1 MSSWRPISLLCVDVK
16 IITKTI
22 SLRLKTV
29 IEKCVSENQ
38 FCNPYRKIIECNNY
52 MRDILYYANEKNL
65 SGAIINL
72 DWCKAFDSID
82 HDFLFDTM
90 RKMGFGS
97 RFINWINMFYSNA
110 RSSCII
116 NGFITMPFNIERGV
130 RQGCPLSMLLFI
142 LSQEPLYRAIE
153 RSDNIKTLRLPC
165 KTRKLLGF
173 ADDTSV
179 IVSTENSILAC
190 FDIIKSFEAG
200 SGLTLNNKKTKLFG
214 IGQWRERLIWPIN
227 NINILKDEICI
238 LGITFM
244 NDFDKAVLT
253 SWSKVIQKIDNHV
266 AMFKARNV
274 NLFQRAIIIN
284 ILVLSKV
291 WYVSHTY
298 PLSKKYAQLINNIII
313 PYIWN
318 SLGNPLKRLVLYR
331 EKDDGG
337 INLLNVYAKALSNY
351 VKSFIVAFITT
362 NENDTILKY
371 YCASRLNPLF
381 NIREL
386 PLNISFISTPY
397 YDICIDIIRRCKH
410 VKGFPNISSK
420 TIYKEVTGKEIK
432 CTAIVEEKY
441 AIFDWKEIWKKLSFK
456 FINSY
461 DRSVIFKYV
470 HEILPNRHRL
480 YIINKISSANCTH
493 CDVEENNM
501 HMFYYCHQIKHL
513 LAWFK
518 KLLVQCLNTNQFS
531 MIKLL
536 FFDTTSF
543 NKKNKNTA
551 TILVTD
557 YICTI
562 WNNRDNQCDKIY
574 LLKKRILK
582 RFQYSQYIFK
592 NKSEQMF
599 SQVYCNINQRFLD
612 NID

>member
-1 MSSWRPISLLCVDVK
+1 
-16 IITKTI
+16 
-22 SLRLKTV
+22 
-29 IEKCVSENQ
+29 
-38 FCNPYRKIIECNNY
+38 
-52 MRDILYYANEKNL
+52 
-65 SGAIINL
+65 
-72 DWCKAFDSID
+72 
-82 HDFLFDTM
+82 
-90 RKMGFGS
+90 MGFGS
-97 RFINWINMFYSNA
+97 QFINWISMFYRNA
-110 RSSCII
+110 MSSCII

-142 LSQEPLYRAIE
+142 LSQEPLYQAIE

-190 FDIIKSFEAG
+190 FDIIKLFEAA

-244 NDFDKAVLT
+244 NDFDKAVST

-291 WYVSHTY
+291 WYVIHTY
-298 PLSKKYAQLINNIII
+298 PLSKKYAQLINKIII

-318 SLGNPLKRLVLYR
+318 SLGNPLKRLILYR

-420 TIYKEVTGKEIK
+420 TIYKQVTGKEIK
-432 CTAIVEEKY
+432 CTAIIEEKY
-441 AIFDWKEIWKKLSFK
+441 AIFDWKEIWKNLSFK

-480 YIINKISSANCTH
+480 YIIKKIT
-493 CDVEENNM
+493 
-501 HMFYYCHQIKHL
+501 
-513 LAWFK
+513 
-518 KLLVQCLNTNQFS
+518 FS
-531 MIKLL
+531 
-536 FFDTTSF
+536 
-543 NKKNKNTA
+543 
-551 TILVTD
+551 
-557 YICTI
+557 
-562 WNNRDNQCDKIY
+562 
-574 LLKKRILK
+574 
-582 RFQYSQYIFK
+582 
-592 NKSEQMF
+592 
-599 SQVYCNINQRFLD
+599 
-612 NID
+612 